1 MIRKE
6 TQVIGAVVLEHTPVI
21 GDLFALLVSIYFA
34 AIVLLGATV
43 VV

>member
-1 MIRKE
+1 MISIE
-6 TQVIGAVVLEHTPVI
+6 TQMMGIVLEHTPVI

-34 AIVLLGATV
+34 AIVFLGATV